1 MDKNT
6 RSSMWEGLQ
15 AGRRTEIDH
24 LQEEIIRLANQFR
37 RPAPLNRRVPALI
50 KDAESAK
57 KGSPWSPRPSRR
69 RFSR

>member
-6 RSSMWEGLQ
+6 RSSMWEDLQ

-24 LQEEIIRLANQFR
+24 LQEEIIRLANQY
-37 RPAPLNRRVPALI
+37 RRVPALI